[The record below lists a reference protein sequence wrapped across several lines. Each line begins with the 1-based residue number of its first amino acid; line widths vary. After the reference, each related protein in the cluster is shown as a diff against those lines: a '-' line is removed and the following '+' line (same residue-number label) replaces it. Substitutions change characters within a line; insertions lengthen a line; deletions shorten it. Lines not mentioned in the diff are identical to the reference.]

1 MCVAENFRQFV
12 EEDKDNWAEIQADES
27 AAGKRKYHRG
37 RRVRQGGIVWMAGA
51 AKIHKGLVEKLI
63 VRVVERRRAENLLPM
78 LVDLVQ
84 QDGVLT
90 TDCWRAYGGFA
101 AEATK
106 KAESELQR
114 ISRPAGSRPAFPRPD
129 QEAPAAAAAA
139 AAAADPAT
147 GSRPGS
153 PTHRTV
159 NHAKHF
165 KDPETGAH
173 SNHIEGMW
181 AVLKNELR
189 RRFGRVGFADMEMM
203 NDRLQLAVW
212 LCNTRLAFQ
221 RDKADGLN
229 TVRAFSPSFS
239 RSRCKN
245 SSRRSAWMMTT
256 ISSWTPEP
264 ERRSSLSTMTAMSTP
279 PLAMGGRMLT
289 ATTMQVMIETH
300 APVRGRTLRS
310 LQTPPSFSPLPC
322 YLLLG
327 RHFAFHPRFT
337 PSLVTAGRP
346 RELCFEK
353 SAFSRSSLFVLAHT
367 S

>member
-1 MCVAENFRQFV
+1 VKRLTKISPFFKHCGSTSLPRIMAYVFCFMSGASVRFSRHLAGIHHNATVTRLNTAMSAMCVAENFRQFV
-12 EEDKDNWAEIQADES
+12 EKDKDNWAEIRADES

-106 KAESELQR
+106 KAEGELQKLSAR
-114 ISRPAGSRPAFPRPD
+114 RETATPANAESRPASPRPD
-129 QEAPAAAAAA
+129 QEAQPAAAA
-139 AAAADPAT
+139 AAAADPAA

-159 NHAKHF
+159 NHARHF

-189 RRFGRVGFADMEMM
+189 RRFGRVGFTDMEMM

-221 RDKADGLN
+221 RDKANGLN
-229 TVRAFSPSFS
+229 TVRAFFAMVFAEPIQELFPTQ
-239 RSRCKN
+239 RVD
-245 SSRRSAWMMTT
+245 ADDDELVDPVHGET
-256 ISSWTPEP
+256 ILAFDDDGVEYASESEP
-264 ERRSSLSTMTAMSTP
+264 GTDGDDE
-279 PLAMGGRMLT
+279 GD
-289 ATTMQVMIETH
+289 
-300 APVRGRTLRS
+300 
-310 LQTPPSFSPLPC
+310 
-322 YLLLG
+322 
-327 RHFAFHPRFT
+327 
-337 PSLVTAGRP
+337 AGDD
-346 RELCFEK
+346 
-353 SAFSRSSLFVLAHT
+353 
-367 S
+367 